1 MKNVTIGDI
10 ANLAGCSKNTVSL
23 ALRGSRRISAK
34 RREHIEEIAR
44 SLGYVPHMAARH
56 LSVKRSGYLGIYTRT
71 LGDYVRTALVSKII
85 TGFHGTGMH
94 PILGLGDSPD
104 QIWRDAEW
112 IQTFRAMRAE
122 AIVLVSEYTDE
133 HLLEVESEI
142 PVVMIHCQ
150 PQPHLKCD
158 YVGLDRIEAS
168 TMGCDHLLSLGRQKI
183 LLCGK
188 PGSFFAKGCTDR
200 DKYKKHITLHDTKAI
215 TNSEMAAN
223 SFAFY
228 RANSKRFDGALF
240 QDSGVAAEFIN
251 HAVSAGVSIPRD
263 LSIIAYDCYPQA
275 DLLKVG
281 LSTIEQPLASLA
293 EKGIETI
300 LKRVRRPHGSQLREV
315 LPHHLVIRE
324 SSEK

>member
-23 ALRGSRRISAK
+23 ALRGSRRISSK

-56 LSVKRSGYLGIYTRT
+56 LSAKRSGYLGIYTRT
-71 LGDYVRTALVSKII
+71 LGDFVRTTLVSKII

-94 PILGLGDSPD
+94 PILGLGDSAD
-104 QIWRDAEW
+104 QIWSDAEW
-112 IQTFRAMRAE
+112 IQTFRAMRVE
-122 AIVLVSEYTDE
+122 AIVLVSEYTDDR
-133 HLLEVESEI
+133 LLAVESEI
-142 PVVMIHCQ
+142 PVIMIHCQ

-158 YVGLDRIEAS
+158 YVGLDRLEAS
-168 TMGCDHLLSLGRQKI
+168 AMGCDHLLSLGRQKI

-188 PGSFFAKGCTDR
+188 PGSFFAKGCTESEQ
-200 DKYKKHITLHDTKAI
+200 YKRYITLHDTEGIA
-215 TNSEMAAN
+215 NSDMAAA

-228 RANSKRFDGALF
+228 SANSKRFDGALF
-240 QDSGVAAEFIN
+240 QDSGVAAEFIDL
-251 HAVSAGVSIPRD
+251 AVSTGVSIPGD

-275 DLLKVG
+275 GLLKVG

-293 EKGIETI
+293 KKGIETI
-300 LKRVRRPHGSQLREV
+300 LKRVRQPNADQLRDV
-315 LPHHLVIRE
+315 LPHHLAIRE